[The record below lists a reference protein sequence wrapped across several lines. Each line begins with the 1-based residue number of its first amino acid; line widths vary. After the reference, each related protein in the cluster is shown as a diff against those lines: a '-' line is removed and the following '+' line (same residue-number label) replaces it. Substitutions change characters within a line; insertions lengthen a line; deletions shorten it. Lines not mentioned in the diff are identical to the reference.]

1 MRKKERVQNRRILTA
16 LVISIAIY
24 ALLIFLYFKN
34 VSKVEIPSKK
44 SESHVVKLSLI
55 DLPKPVAP
63 KTVESEATPSS
74 APVPK
79 TIPKVKQA
87 QKEVV
92 KKPVDKKVKVVKK
105 EAKVVKKAPEKK
117 IIKKVVPKE
126 PVPKKRVEKEV
137 TPAKVL
143 TKESEALQKFEEEM
157 VYIPDAT
164 LQPSTSRQQETPTQ
178 QANDLGS
185 FLAMP
190 PSASSMNSYPSDKVR
205 KLYGEEY
212 HQFTAV
218 QKKFIKDNL
227 ESIQQITQRTLTRRG
242 YPAGA
247 GETGQEGTNVVSFNL
262 HPNGDISN
270 LRLKSKIGYRALDE
284 NTITLIKVAYKDYP
298 YPSTTTKIVFYVSY
312 SIYGY

>member
-1 MRKKERVQNRRILTA
+1 LRKKERVQNRRILTA

-63 KTVESEATPSS
+63 KTAEFKATPSS
-74 APVPK
+74 PPVSK

-87 QKEVV
+87 Q
-92 KKPVDKKVKVVKK
+92 K

-126 PVPKKRVEKEV
+126 PVPKKSVEKKV

-190 PSASSMNSYPSDKVR
+190 PSASSMHPYPSDKVR